1 MHYAECLFLK
11 SFITGDSNDTMIAL
25 RRLKTAKDMAMNHL
39 KNLESGF
46 KKSSGKT
53 SGTPDVQ
60 VKDETDRINQIVDN
74 RIVNKNFY
82 SKEKTKVNNPL
93 SILKKVEGDCLMMIA
108 VLQVTLNE
116 RLKGVIIM
124 IFFSSSF
131 F

>member
-82 SKEKTKVNNPL
+82 SKEKK
-93 SILKKVEGDCLMMIA
+93 
-108 VLQVTLNE
+108 Q
-116 RLKGVIIM
+116 R
-124 IFFSSSF
+124 
-131 F
+131 